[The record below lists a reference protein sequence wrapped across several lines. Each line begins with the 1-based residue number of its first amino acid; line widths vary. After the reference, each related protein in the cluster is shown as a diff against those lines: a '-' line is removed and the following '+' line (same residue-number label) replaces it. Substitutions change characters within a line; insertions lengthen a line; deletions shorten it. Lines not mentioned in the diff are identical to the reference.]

1 MSTRRIDGQS
11 GEYKEVVSTKT
22 ISAKKHSISGVPDA
36 APASLNYLLV
46 MPRFVDKVGEWY
58 QFPLGIPYVSSCM
71 KAAGLNVYT
80 VNMNHE
86 EGDVAETVQ
95 TYIKKHEIGMVLTG
109 GLSFQYN
116 AIKEILRAAKEY
128 DPNIATVAGGG
139 IITSAP
145 EAGMEVLAFADYG
158 IIGEGE
164 ETTPELCRVV
174 AEHGDPLSVNGLII
188 APHILGEELRE
199 TDNPY
204 KRGYRRTMPRKEV
217 RDLDSIPFPDYDGF
231 DFSRIAGNMAN
242 LLGINEDHAITM
254 TSSRSCPFQCTF
266 CFHTSGSHYRKRSL
280 DNFFGELDILVEKYG
295 IKYIFVSD
303 ELFAY
308 NLKRVIEFCERI
320 KPYNIRWWAQF
331 RVSDVTEEMLRAL
344 KDANC
349 VTMGFGLESADD
361 RILASMN
368 KKIKFEQTERALK
381 LTYDYGITIQ
391 GGFIF
396 GDVEETLE
404 TATKTLNWWKDHPE
418 YGITLNFITA
428 YPGTPLYKQALH
440 RGLIKDEVQF
450 IRDGCP
456 VVNLSKM
463 SKSEM
468 DWVAEQIMTLP
479 QRAFLV
485 PDRIREVTLDYEEKR
500 IGFTG
505 DCTSCGI
512 ENTWKNVRFFTRNVL
527 TCKDCGKKH
536 KLPIL
541 HEVTDCISHSV
552 MHLLERKG
560 RIAFWGINDYFAN
573 MLPNL
578 PAVQSPNAY
587 LIDNSRIKQGGIIEG
602 KEIHAPA
609 ILDTLSIDT
618 VVIPV
623 VFYVTIIEKQIRA
636 EYPHVKEVINIL
648 DLIQPME
655 ADEVLVC

>member
-1 MSTRRIDGQS
+1 M
-11 GEYKEVVSTKT
+11 
-22 ISAKKHSISGVPDA
+22 
-36 APASLNYLLV
+36 NYLLV

-71 KAAGLNVYT
+71 KQNGLSVYT
-80 VNMNHE
+80 LNMNHE
-86 EGDVAETVQ
+86 ERDVQSALEE
-95 TYIKKHEIGMVLTG
+95 YIQKYDIGMVLTG

-116 AIKEILRAAKEY
+116 AIKEILKAAKDY
-128 DPNIATVAGGG
+128 DSAIVTVAGGG

-145 EAGMEVLAFADYG
+145 EAGMEVLEFADYG

-164 ETTPELCRVV
+164 ETTPALCRAV
-174 AEHGDPLSVNGLII
+174 AEGSDPKSVDGLII
-188 APHILGEELRE
+188 DPRVLGEPLRE
-199 TDNPY
+199 SKSPY
-204 KRGYRRTMPRKEV
+204 KRGYRRTPPRKEV
-217 RDLDSIPFPDYDGF
+217 RDLDTIPFPDYDGF
-231 DFSRIAGNMAN
+231 DFGKIAGNMAN
-242 LLGINEDHAITM
+242 LLEINEDHAITM

-280 DNFFGELDILVEKYG
+280 DNFFAELDILVEKYG

-308 NLKRVIEFCERI
+308 NLKRVLEFCARI

-331 RVSDVTEEMLRAL
+331 RVSDVTEEMLTAL

-361 RILASMN
+361 RILESMN
-368 KKIKFEQTERALK
+368 KKIKFVQTERALK
-381 LTYDYGITIQ
+381 LTYDYGIAIQ

-404 TATKTLNWWKDHPE
+404 TATKTLNWWKEHPE

-428 YPGTPLYKQALH
+428 YPGTPLYKQAVLK
-440 RGLIKDEVQF
+440 GVIKDEVQF

-463 SKSEM
+463 SKAEM

-485 PDRIREVTLDYEEKR
+485 PEKIRDVILDYEQKR
-500 IGFTG
+500 IGFSGNCTG
-505 DCTSCGI
+505 CGLK
-512 ENTWKNVRFFTRNVL
+512 NTWPNVRFFTRNVR
-527 TCKDCGKKH
+527 TCKSCGKKH

-552 MHLLERKG
+552 EQILSQKN

-573 MLPNL
+573 MLPDL
-578 PAVQSPNAY
+578 PAVHSERAY
-587 LIDNSRIKQGGIIEG
+587 LVDNSRIKQGSIVEG
-602 KEIHAPA
+602 KMIYSPE
-609 ILDTLSIDT
+609 ILDELMIDT
-618 VVIPV
+618 VIIPV
-623 VFYVTIIEKQIRA
+623 VSYVTTIEKQIQA
-636 EYPHVKEVINIL
+636 EYPDVKNVINIL
-648 DLIQPME
+648 DLIHPVGERQQI
-655 ADEVLVC
+655 A

>member
-1 MSTRRIDGQS
+1 
-11 GEYKEVVSTKT
+11 
-22 ISAKKHSISGVPDA
+22 
-36 APASLNYLLV
+36 
-46 MPRFVDKVGEWY
+46 
-58 QFPLGIPYVSSCM
+58 
-71 KAAGLNVYT
+71 
-80 VNMNHE
+80 
-86 EGDVAETVQ
+86 
-95 TYIKKHEIGMVLTG
+95 
-109 GLSFQYN
+109 
-116 AIKEILRAAKEY
+116 
-128 DPNIATVAGGG
+128 
-139 IITSAP
+139 
-145 EAGMEVLAFADYG
+145 
-158 IIGEGE
+158 
-164 ETTPELCRVV
+164 
-174 AEHGDPLSVNGLII
+174 
-188 APHILGEELRE
+188 
-199 TDNPY
+199 
-204 KRGYRRTMPRKEV
+204 
-217 RDLDSIPFPDYDGF
+217 
-231 DFSRIAGNMAN
+231 MAN

-308 NLKRVIEFCERI
+308 NFKRVLEFCARI

-361 RILASMN
+361 RILESMN

-428 YPGTPLYKQALH
+428 YPGTPLYKQALQ

-505 DCTSCGI
+505 DCTSCGV
-512 ENTWKNVRFFTRNVL
+512 ENTWRNVRFFTRNVL

-541 HEVTDCISHSV
+541 HEVTDCISHSIV
-552 MHLLERKG
+552 HLLTEKG
-560 RIAFWGINDYFAN
+560 RVAFWGINDYFAN
-573 MLPNL
+573 MLPDL
-578 PAVQSPNAY
+578 PAVQSERAY
-587 LIDNSRIKQGGIIEG
+587 LIDNSRIKQGGIVEG
-602 KEIHAPA
+602 KKIHAPA
-609 ILDTLSIDT
+609 ILDELGIDT
-618 VVIPV
+618 VIIPV
-623 VFYVTIIEKQIRA
+623 VSYVTTIEKQIRA

-648 DLIQPME
+648 DLIQPIAVNE
-655 ADEVLVC
+655 ALVC

>member
-1 MSTRRIDGQS
+1 M
-11 GEYKEVVSTKT
+11 
-22 ISAKKHSISGVPDA
+22 
-36 APASLNYLLV
+36 NYLLV
-46 MPRFVDKVGEWY
+46 MPRFVDTVGEWY
-58 QFPLGIPYVSSCM
+58 HFPLGIPYVSSCM
-71 KAAGLNVYT
+71 KRAGLNVYT
-80 VNMNHE
+80 LNINHE
-86 EGDVAETVQ
+86 EGNVTETVQ
-95 TYIKKHEIGMVLTG
+95 KYIKENQIDMVLTG

-116 AIKEILRAAKEY
+116 AIKEILQAAKSYSPE
-128 DPNIATVAGGG
+128 IITAVGGG

-145 EAGMEVLAFADYG
+145 EAGMEVLEFADYG

-164 ETTPELCRVV
+164 ETTPELCKSV
-174 AEHGDPLSVNGLII
+174 AEHRDPLSVNGLIV
-188 APHILGEELRE
+188 APHILGEKLKESN
-199 TDNPY
+199 NPY
-204 KRGYRRTMPRKEV
+204 QRGYRRTLPRKEI
-217 RDLDSIPFPDYDGF
+217 RNLDDIPFPDYDGF
-231 DFSRIAGNMAN
+231 RFGEIAENVAS
-242 LLGINEDHAITM
+242 LQGINEDHAITM

-280 DNFFGELDILVEKYG
+280 DNFFAELDILVERYG

-308 NLKRVIEFCERI
+308 NLKRVLEFCERI

-361 RILASMN
+361 RILQSMN

-396 GDVEETLE
+396 GDPEETIE
-404 TATKTLNWWKDHPE
+404 TATNTLNWWKDHPE

-428 YPGTPLYKQALH
+428 YPGTPIYKQAVQK
-440 RGLIKDEVQF
+440 GIIKDEVQF

-468 DWVAEQIMTLP
+468 DWVAEQLMTLP
-479 QRAFLV
+479 QRAFIT
-485 PDRIREVTLDYEEKR
+485 PDHIRNVKLDYVEKS

-505 DCTSCGI
+505 DCTACGV
-512 ENTWKNVRFFTRNVL
+512 ENTWRNVRFFTRNVL

-552 MHLLERKG
+552 ERILEQEG
-560 RIAFWGINDYFAN
+560 RVAFWGINDYFAN
-573 MLPNL
+573 MLPDL
-578 PAVQSPNAY
+578 PVLRSEDTY
-587 LIDNSRIKQGGIIEG
+587 LIDNSRIKQGSMVEG
-602 KEIHAPA
+602 KVIHAPQ
-609 ILDTLSIDT
+609 ILDDLSIDT
-618 VVIPV
+618 VIIPV
-623 VFYVTIIEKQIRA
+623 ISYVTTIEKQIRS
-636 EYPHVKEVINIL
+636 EYPHVKHIINIL
-648 DLIQPME
+648 DMIQPTE
-655 ADEVLVC
+655 E